1 MLNCIVIPSERC
13 QTNVLVLV
21 ETLGSDTKKINMC
34 LMTFSTLL
42 NSLDTYV
49 AISSWIPNTKNS
61 FFVLTQFI
69 TDQAPVGPAC

>member
-21 ETLGSDTKKINMC
+21 EILGSDTKKINMC

-42 NSLDTYV
+42 NSLDTYLCS
-49 AISSWIPNTKNS
+49 IK
-61 FFVLTQFI
+61 LLDTQYKEQFLRAHSI
-69 TDQAPVGPAC
+69 LH